1 MEDNNIQDLKKQK
14 QYNQI
19 YKLYGSEK
27 YLMNTPTKVL
37 KQERKNLLEEGKFNE
52 YYEKFGEE
60 DYISHEKYI
69 QKKDIERE
77 LGIHIHLF
85 NMPLL
90 GRLERTKLFRK
101 PLLQGGLLIVST
113 FLMLL
118 LQFQTFTTMMVK
130 ENEKEYAECI
140 DEYNKEINQYA
151 SYMKGLNLSDF
162 EIALKVMSDMWANI
176 DGYKTPTDFDEM
188 GVFRLSLYENGF
200 GVCRNMADDYTAR
213 MNAIN
218 PEFDAKNL
226 VVYID
231 SAEIND
237 IKRNILQEEET
248 VFVADNTNKRGK
260 MFGNHLVSCIRLKE
274 EGITLIVDPTNPS
287 IGIFKNGK
295 IYMLSKTKMGIK
307 LPKLNQSIYDYSYQ
321 IGSLK
326 EILQSFLVNGS
337 YEEYMEKYGIASQNE
352 ILKDIQKLESSH
364 YHIK

>member
-1 MEDNNIQDLKKQK
+1 MRDTNIKYLKKQK
-14 QYNQI
+14 QYDQI

-27 YLMNTPTKVL
+27 YLRCTPINVL
-37 KQERKNLLEEGKFNE
+37 KKERKRLLNEGKFNE

-60 DYISHEKYI
+60 DYNSHEKYI
-69 QKKDIERE
+69 RRKDIERE
-77 LGIHIHLF
+77 LGIHINIF

-90 GRLERTKLFRK
+90 GRLERLKIFRK
-101 PLLQGGLLIVST
+101 PLLKGGLLILST
-113 FLMLL
+113 FLTVMLQ
-118 LQFQTFTTMMVK
+118 LQATSTKLVK
-130 ENEKEYAECI
+130 ENEIEYAENI
-140 DEYNKEINQYA
+140 NEYNQEIEQYA
-151 SYMKGLNLSDF
+151 EYIKSLNLSDF
-162 EIALKVMSDMWANI
+162 EVALKVMSDMWANI
-176 DGYKTPTDFDEM
+176 DGYKTPSDLDEM
-188 GVFRLSLYENGF
+188 GVFRLSLYENGY

-237 IKRNILQEEET
+237 IKRTILPEEES
-248 VFVADNTNKRGK
+248 VSSSDNTNQKGK
-260 MFGNHLVSCIRLKE
+260 MLGNHLVSCIRLKE

-295 IYMLSKTKMGIK
+295 IYMLSKAKTGIK
-307 LPKLNQSIYDYSYQ
+307 IPILNQSIYDYSYQ
-321 IGSLK
+321 LGSLK

-337 YEEYMEKYGIASQNE
+337 YEEYMEKYGITSQNE
-352 ILKDIQKLESSH
+352 ILQDIQELESSH